1 MIAFFH
7 VLPSPQAS
15 FHICIMA
22 NIDSRFLDAMT
33 EIGEEWGMKTLSV
46 LSANVRKKKLRTTGQ
61 LLQSLDHETKKD
73 LSKVVT
79 AIAFAFQD
87 YGRFKDMRRNIWDK
101 QPPVAAILEWVKQ
114 KGVSSFGADPNPYKN
129 EIKTSER
136 RANEI
141 AWGIARK
148 YATNKAFR
156 SRPWFQKSFFGML
169 NALSEELLEAAAD
182 FATDELK
189 NSIKDGLKI
198 GGHLGNKFIKP
209 V

>member
-1 MIAFFH
+1 
-7 VLPSPQAS
+7 
-15 FHICIMA
+15 MA
-22 NIDSRFLDAMT
+22 NIDGRFLEAMT
-33 EIGEEWGMKTLSV
+33 EIGEEWGIKTLSV
-46 LSANVRKKKLRTTGQ
+46 LEANVRKKKLRTTGQ
-61 LLQSLDHETKKD
+61 LLQSLDQETKKD
-73 LSKVVT
+73 LSKVVSS
-79 AIAFAFQD
+79 IAFAFQD

-101 QPPVAAILEWVKQ
+101 QPPVEAILEWVKQ

-148 YATNKAFR
+148 YAKNKAFR

-169 NALSEELLEAAAD
+169 NALSEDLLEAAAD
-182 FATDELK
+182 FSTDELK
-189 NSIKDGLKI
+189 NSIKNGLNI
-198 GGHLGNKFIKP
+198 GGRLGNKFIKP

>member
-15 FHICIMA
+15 FHLCIMS

-33 EIGEEWGMKTLSV
+33 EIGEEWGMKTISV

-61 LLQSLDHETKKD
+61 LLQSIDHETKKD

-156 SRPWFQKSFFGML
+156 SRPWFQKTFFYTL
-169 NALSEELLEAAAD
+169 QDLREELVVAAAD
-182 FATDELK
+182 FTVKEMK
-189 NSIKDGLKI
+189 ESFIDGFRI
-198 GGHLGNKFIKP
+198 GGRLGNKFIKP